1 MRQMMFGGKY
11 INMVKTVLI
20 LVWLLLVIN
29 TTSLQAAGH
38 ARQLQVKP
46 DNSKLFYSG
55 RFSNDFRF
63 GWSGS
68 AVSFAFKGQSARA
81 VLKLMW
87 GRKVALQV
95 VVDGKPTKVIF
106 VTSRQTHYPLVTSLP
121 DGIHHLQI
129 WQRTEGGFGEL
140 KFMGLELNSGATL
153 LKVKPPERR
162 LLFIGDSIT
171 CGYGNEAKTKPEGNT
186 VENENSYL
194 AYGALT
200 ARALNSDIM
209 TICWSGKGVY
219 RNCSLN
225 NDKIDTLPQLFDR
238 TLPGN
243 KQLVWNHKNY
253 RPQLIVINLGTN
265 DAAQSG
271 NKKAPLDEKLFL
283 TTYET
288 FIKYLQQLYP
298 KAKIIIA
305 IGPMQL
311 KPLSEWLQQ
320 FASTRKNIYYLEF
333 LGKVGEEYIAGHWHP
348 SVKMHKIMAEQ
359 LTTKIK
365 KIMNW

>member
-1 MRQMMFGGKY
+1 M
-11 INMVKTVLI
+11 IKTVLA
-20 LVWLLLVIN
+20 LVWLLLVVN
-29 TTSLQAAGH
+29 STSLRAAGKSL
-38 ARQLQVKP
+38 QLRVKP
-46 DNSKLFYSG
+46 DNNKLFYSG
-55 RFSNDFRF
+55 RFSDDFRF

-68 AVSFAFKGQSARA
+68 AVSFAFKGQSAEA
-81 VLKLMW
+81 ILKLMW
-87 GRKVALQV
+87 GKKVALQV

-106 VTSRQTHYPLVTSLP
+106 VTPQQTHYPLVTNLP
-121 DGIHHLQI
+121 VGNHRLQI

-153 LKVKPPERR
+153 LKVKPPARR
-162 LLFIGDSIT
+162 LLLIGDSIT

-225 NDKIDTLPQLFDR
+225 NDKINTLPQLFDR
-238 TLPGN
+238 TLPGS
-243 KQLVWNHKNY
+243 KQPAWNHKNY
-253 RPQLIVINLGTN
+253 RPQLIVVNLGTN
-265 DAAQSG
+265 DAARNG
-271 NKKAPLDEKLFL
+271 NKKAPLDKKLFL
-283 TTYET
+283 TAYET
-288 FIKYLQQLYP
+288 FIKHLQQLYP
-298 KAKIIIA
+298 EAKIIIA

-311 KPLSEWLQQ
+311 KPLTEWLKQ
-320 FASTRKNIYYLEF
+320 FATTRKNIYYLEF
-333 LGKVGEEYIAGHWHP
+333 SGKAGEEYIAGHWHP
-348 SVKMHKIMAEQ
+348 SVKMHQVMAEQ
-359 LTTKIK
+359 LTAKIK